1 MCAPMEGKTEG
12 TIYDGFL
19 EYARNFKKYEGKDQ
33 ATIDQE
39 MENFHPT
46 ETLKELSAT
55 LSEVRDVVEEV
66 LDPILVIQAEHD
78 EMIDPQSANYI
89 YDHVDSEQK
98 DIKWYA
104 NSGHVI
110 TIDKEKEQVFDDI
123 NDFLNTLEW
132 SE

>member
-1 MCAPMEGKTEG
+1 
-12 TIYDGFL
+12 
-19 EYARNFKKYEGKDQ
+19 
-33 ATIDQE
+33 

-110 TIDKEKEQVFDDI
+110 TIDKEK
-123 NDFLNTLEW
+123 NKFLMTLMTF
-132 SE
+132 

>member
-1 MCAPMEGKTEG
+1 M
-12 TIYDGFL
+12 
-19 EYARNFKKYEGKDQ
+19 
-33 ATIDQE
+33 
-39 MENFHPT
+39 
-46 ETLKELSAT
+46 
-55 LSEVRDVVEEV
+55 